1 MNYPDFNFANITIVA
16 GIIIFSAIWLYI
28 IKSKTKNNLSL
39 SLLLV
44 IIFLVIRFSLQYI
57 NDDTPKMYLYLH
69 VTSLLVLSYAVI
81 RTIVKV
87 FIGDFLTKHHKINI
101 PKIFQ
106 DLMQIC
112 AFLIVA
118 IILLKE
124 NLKLD
129 TSIIVTSSVLSIV
142 IGLALQDTLGNFFS
156 GLALQMQRPFEEG
169 DWIKFH
175 DEIGQIKEIDWRS
188 VRIMTLNHDYV
199 VMPNSEISKSTFI
212 NYSKPTRLHRII
224 IPIGVSYDTPPN
236 LLKDIVTKIA
246 VEEPEVL
253 SHPTPTI
260 LLVKY
265 NDFSIDYELRVFTET
280 FNRFKEITDS
290 IYTKMWYQFK
300 RHNIKIPFPIRD
312 VYMYEVNPPNA
323 EERRN
328 KILSTL
334 KNVDFLSPLSD
345 EEVATL
351 ADGVEIK
358 KYASGEAV
366 IKQGNEG
373 NSFYLINSGEVEV
386 IITDEKGENTTIGRL
401 LPSAFFGELSLLTGS
416 PRTATVVAS
425 TDCEFIVINAD
436 IFRSIIMNDPEI
448 ADKISDIITKRQL
461 ELEESTKSKTSEEL
475 SNELKEKSFNLLQ
488 KMKNF
493 FGL

>member
-1 MNYPDFNFANITIVA
+1 MEYLSFDLTNISIVV
-16 GIIIFSAIWLYI
+16 GIVIFSSVWLYML
-28 IKSKTKNNLSL
+28 KSKIKNNLSL
-39 SLLLV
+39 SLLLI
-44 IIFLVIRFSLQYI
+44 IIFLVMRFILQYI
-57 NDDTPKMYLYLH
+57 GNDTPKLYLYLH
-69 VTSLLVLSYAVI
+69 VTSLLVLVMAII
-81 RTIVKV
+81 RTFVKI
-87 FIGDFLTKHHKINI
+87 FIDNFLAKQHKITI

-106 DLMQIC
+106 DLLQIG
-112 AFLIVA
+112 AFLIIA
-118 IILLKE
+118 IMLLRE
-124 NLKLD
+124 HLKLD
-129 TSIIVTSSVLSIV
+129 TSILVTSSVLSIV

-169 DWIKFH
+169 DWIKFR
-175 DEIGQIKEIDWRS
+175 DEVGQIKEIDWRS
-188 VRIMTLNHDYV
+188 VRIQTLNLDYV
-199 VMPNSEISKSTFI
+199 IMPNSEISKSTFI

-224 IPIGVSYDTPPN
+224 IPINVSYDTPPN
-236 LLKDIVTKIA
+236 LVKDVVMKIVA
-246 VEEPEVL
+246 DEPEVL

-290 IYTKMWYQFK
+290 IYTKIWYQFK
-300 RHNIKIPFPIRD
+300 RHNIKIPYPIRD
-312 VYMYEVNPPNA
+312 IYLHEIKPLDA
-323 EERRN
+323 EERKQ
-328 KILSTL
+328 KIISTL

-345 EEVATL
+345 EEIEIL
-351 ADGVEIK
+351 AKGVEIK

-373 NSFYLINSGEVEV
+373 NSVYLINNGEVEV
-386 IITDEKGENTTIGRL
+386 IVADEKGQSTIIKRL

-425 TDCEFIVINAD
+425 TDCEFIIIKAD
-436 IFRSIIMNDPEI
+436 TFKSIIMTDPTI
-448 ADKISDIITKRQL
+448 ADKISKIITKRQF
-461 ELEESTKSKTSEEL
+461 ELEESTKLKSLEEL
-475 SNELKEKSFNLLQ
+475 SDELTEQSSNLLQ